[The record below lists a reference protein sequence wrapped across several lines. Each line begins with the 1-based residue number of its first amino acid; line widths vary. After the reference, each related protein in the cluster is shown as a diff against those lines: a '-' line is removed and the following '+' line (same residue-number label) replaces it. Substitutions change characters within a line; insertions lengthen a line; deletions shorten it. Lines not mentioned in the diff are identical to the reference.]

1 MISRFHPLLALFLAL
16 LIAPLGLGA
25 EPQPTAAS
33 ASPAAPAPKA
43 AADATAKQ
51 LPDQENEAW
60 KQVLES
66 TNPPLPPGEWNQR
79 KPTNEEYAA
88 FRLKMGESAAKAA
101 DLAKEFA
108 ARFPDSTH
116 VRDAKEIRVKML
128 RAAVGLGVEGRSEEL
143 SSLGGGGTPSKEAPS
158 RPVEGSFEGK
168 MNAAAEK
175 AMALQGKGME
185 AVLAEFEKGVREVM
199 KEFPDR
205 TEVYGALMEVVNGTS
220 PEHAAE
226 LAREIRDSK
235 APENVRQAAAALL
248 KKFKL
253 VGKPLDLRF
262 TAIDGREISI
272 ASLKGSV
279 VLVDFWATWCG
290 PCVGEIPNVKAAY
303 AKLHPKGFEILGIS
317 FDQEKDALEEFVKK
331 KGMTWPQYF
340 DGEGWQNKFGQ
351 EFGIN
356 SIPAMWLV
364 DQKGILRDLNARE
377 GLTEKVEKLLAE
389 K

>member
-1 MISRFHPLLALFLAL
+1 MKSCFRPLLALLLAL
-16 LIAPLGLGA
+16 AIRDCGLGA
-25 EPQPTAAS
+25 ESQPPVVPVTP
-33 ASPAAPAPKA
+33 SPAAPANPA
-43 AADATAKQ
+43 AQQ
-51 LPDQENEAW
+51 LPAQEDSAW

-66 TNPPLPPGEWNQR
+66 TNPPLPPGEWNQK

-108 ARFPDSTH
+108 TRFPDSTH
-116 VRDAKEIRVKML
+116 VREAKEIRVKML
-128 RAAVGLGVEGRSEEL
+128 RAAVGLGVESRSEEL
-143 SSLGGGGTPSKEAPS
+143 AGLGGGTPSREPRS
-158 RPVEGSFEGK
+158 RSAEDPFEKK

-175 AMALQGKGME
+175 AMALQDKGME
-185 AVLAEFEKGVREVM
+185 VVLAEFEKGIREVM

-205 TEVYGALMEVVNGTS
+205 MEVYGALMEVVNGTS

-248 KKFKL
+248 KKFDL
-253 VGKPLDLRF
+253 VGKPLDLKF
-262 TAIDGREISI
+262 TAIDGREVSI

-303 AKLHPKGFEILGIS
+303 EKLHPKGFEILGIS
-317 FDQEKDALEEFVKK
+317 FDQEKDALETFVKK

-364 DQKGILRDLNARE
+364 DQKGILRDMNARD
-377 GLTEKVEKLLAE
+377 GLAGKVEKLLAE

>member
-1 MISRFHPLLALFLAL
+1 MKSCIRPLSALLLAIM
-16 LIAPLGLGA
+16 IAPLGLGA
-25 EPQPTAAS
+25 ESQPPVAPPA
-33 ASPAAPAPKA
+33 AAPADA
-43 AADATAKQ
+43 AAKQ
-51 LPDQENEAW
+51 LSNQDDTAW
-60 KQVLES
+60 KQVLEA
-66 TNPPLPPGEWNQR
+66 TNPPLPPGEWNQK
-79 KPTNEEYAA
+79 KPTDEEYAA

-108 ARFPDSTH
+108 TRFPDSTH
-116 VRDAKEIRVKML
+116 VREAKDIRVKML
-128 RAAVGLGVEGRSEEL
+128 RAAVGLGVESRSEEL
-143 SSLGGGGTPSKEAPS
+143 AGLGSGTPSREPRS
-158 RPVEGSFEGK
+158 RSVEDPFEKK

-185 AVLAEFEKGVREVM
+185 AVLAEFEKGIREVM
-199 KEFPDR
+199 KEYPDR
-205 TEVYGALMEVVNGTS
+205 MEVYGALMEVVNGTS
-220 PEHAAE
+220 PEHAVE

-248 KKFKL
+248 KKFEL
-253 VGKPLDLRF
+253 VGKPLDLKF
-262 TAIDGREISI
+262 TAIDGREVSI

-303 AKLHPKGFEILGIS
+303 EKLHPKGFEILGIS
-317 FDQEKDALEEFVKK
+317 FDQEKDALETFVKK

-364 DQKGILRDLNARE
+364 DQKGILRDLNARD
-377 GLTEKVEKLLAE
+377 GLAEKVEKLLAG